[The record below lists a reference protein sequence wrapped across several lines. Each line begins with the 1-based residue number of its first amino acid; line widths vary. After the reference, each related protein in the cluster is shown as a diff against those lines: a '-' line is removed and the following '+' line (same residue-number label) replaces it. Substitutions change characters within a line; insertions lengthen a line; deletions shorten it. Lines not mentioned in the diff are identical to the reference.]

1 MIMNENKSEN
11 GFSYSYSAR
20 EQEEIKRIRKKYAED
35 SARTDESSIE
45 RLRRLDASVTKKGTT
60 VSLIV
65 GTLGSILMGS
75 GMSLVMTDL
84 GALLPGM
91 LSLFIGIAVGV
102 VGIVGVALAY
112 PIYKA
117 ITKKERERIA
127 PEVLRISEELLK

>member
-1 MIMNENKSEN
+1 MIMNENKNEN

-65 GTLGSILMGS
+65 GTLGSMLMGS

-84 GALLPGM
+84 GALLSGM

>member
-1 MIMNENKSEN
+1 MNENKSEN

-20 EQEEIKRIRKKYAED
+20 EQEEIKKIRKKYAED

-45 RLRRLDASVTKKGTT
+45 RLRRLDASVTKKGT
-60 VSLIV
+60 VASIIV
-65 GTLGSILMGS
+65 GVISSIVMGA
-75 GMSLVMTDL
+75 GMSIVMTDL
-84 GALLPGM
+84 GALLPEM

-127 PEVLRISEELLK
+127 PEVLRITEELLK

>member
-1 MIMNENKSEN
+1 MNENKSEN

-20 EQEEIKRIRKKYAED
+20 EQEEIKKIRKKYAEN

-45 RLRRLDASVTKKGTT
+45 RLRRLDASVTKKGT
-60 VSLIV
+60 VASIIV
-65 GTLGSILMGS
+65 GVISSIVMGA

-84 GALLPGM
+84 GALLPEM

-102 VGIVGVALAY
+102 VGMVGVALAY

>member
-1 MIMNENKSEN
+1 MNENKSEN

-35 SARTDESSIE
+35 SAKTDESSIE

-102 VGIVGVALAY
+102 IGIVGVALAY

>member
-20 EQEEIKRIRKKYAED
+20 EQEEIKRIRKKYADD

-84 GALLPGM
+84 GALLPD
-91 LSLFIGIAVGV
+91 LLALFLGLAVGV

>member
-20 EQEEIKRIRKKYAED
+20 EQEEIKRIRKKYADD

-84 GALLPGM
+84 GALLPGL

>member
-1 MIMNENKSEN
+1 MNENKNEN

-84 GALLPGM
+84 GALLPGL

-127 PEVLRISEELLK
+127 PEVLRITEELLK

>member
-1 MIMNENKSEN
+1 MNENKNEN

-84 GALLPGM
+84 GALLPGL

>member
-1 MIMNENKSEN
+1 MNENKNEN

-65 GTLGSILMGS
+65 GILGSILMGS

-84 GALLPGM
+84 GALLPD
-91 LSLFIGIAVGV
+91 LLALFLGLAVGV

-127 PEVLRISEELLK
+127 PEVLRITEELLK

>member
-1 MIMNENKSEN
+1 MNENKSEN

-20 EQEEIKRIRKKYAED
+20 EQEEIKRIRKKYADD

-45 RLRRLDASVTKKGTT
+45 RLRRLDESVTKKGTT

-84 GALLPGM
+84 GALLPGL

>member
-1 MIMNENKSEN
+1 MIMNENKNEN

-35 SARTDESSIE
+35 SAKTDESSIE

-84 GALLPGM
+84 GALLPD
-91 LSLFIGIAVGV
+91 LLALFLGLAVGV

>member
-1 MIMNENKSEN
+1 MNENKSEN

-84 GALLPGM
+84 GTLLPGM

>member
-1 MIMNENKSEN
+1 MNENKSEN

-20 EQEEIKRIRKKYAED
+20 EQEEIKKIRKKYAED

-45 RLRRLDASVTKKGTT
+45 RLRRLDASVTKKGT
-60 VSLIV
+60 VASIIV
-65 GTLGSILMGS
+65 GVISSIVMGA
-75 GMSLVMTDL
+75 GMSLIMTDI
-84 GALLPGM
+84 GAFLPEM
-91 LSLFIGIAVGV
+91 LALWIGVALGV

>member
-1 MIMNENKSEN
+1 MNENKSEN

-20 EQEEIKRIRKKYAED
+20 EQEEIKKIRKKYAED

-45 RLRRLDASVTKKGTT
+45 RLRRLDASVTKKGT
-60 VSLIV
+60 VASIIV
-65 GTLGSILMGS
+65 GVISSIVMGA
-75 GMSLVMTDL
+75 GMSLVMTDI
-84 GALLPGM
+84 GAFLPEM

-102 VGIVGVALAY
+102 VGMVGVALAY

>member
-1 MIMNENKSEN
+1 MNENKNEN

-35 SARTDESSIE
+35 SSRTDESSIE
-45 RLRRLDASVTKKGTT
+45 HLRRLDASVTKKGTT

-65 GTLGSILMGS
+65 GILGSILMGS

-84 GALLPGM
+84 GALLPD
-91 LSLFIGIAVGV
+91 LLALFLGLAVGV

>member
-1 MIMNENKSEN
+1 MNENKSEN

-35 SARTDESSIE
+35 STRADESSIE

>member
-1 MIMNENKSEN
+1 MNENKSEN

-84 GALLPGM
+84 GAFLPEM

>member
-1 MIMNENKSEN
+1 MNENKNEN

-20 EQEEIKRIRKKYAED
+20 EREEIKRIRKKYAED

-65 GTLGSILMGS
+65 GTLGSMLMGS

-102 VGIVGVALAY
+102 V
-112 PIYKA
+112 
-117 ITKKERERIA
+117 
-127 PEVLRISEELLK
+127 

>member
-84 GALLPGM
+84 GAFLPGM

-127 PEVLRISEELLK
+127 PEVLRITEELLK

>member
-1 MIMNENKSEN
+1 MNENKSEN

-45 RLRRLDASVTKKGTT
+45 RLRRLDASVTKKGT
-60 VSLIV
+60 VASIIV
-65 GTLGSILMGS
+65 GVISSIVMGA

-84 GALLPGM
+84 GALLPEM

-102 VGIVGVALAY
+102 VGMVGVALAY

>member
-1 MIMNENKSEN
+1 MNENKSEN

-20 EQEEIKRIRKKYAED
+20 EQEEIKKIRKKYAED

-102 VGIVGVALAY
+102 VGMVGVALAY

>member
-1 MIMNENKSEN
+1 MSENKSEN

-20 EQEEIKRIRKKYAED
+20 EQEEIKKIRKKYAVDEEGN
-35 SARTDESSIE
+35 RESSIE
-45 RLRRLDASVTKKGTT
+45 RLRRLDAGVTKKGTAASIILG
-60 VSLIV
+60 VI
-65 GTLGSILMGS
+65 GSIVFGA
-75 GMSLVMTDL
+75 GMSLIMTDI
-84 GALLPGM
+84 GAFLPGM
-91 LSLFIGIAVGV
+91 LALWIGVALGV

>member
-127 PEVLRISEELLK
+127 PEVLRITEELLK

>member
-1 MIMNENKSEN
+1 MNENKSEN

-20 EQEEIKRIRKKYAED
+20 EQEEIKRIRKKYVED

>member
-1 MIMNENKSEN
+1 MNENKSEN

-65 GTLGSILMGS
+65 GTLGSMLMGS

>member
-84 GALLPGM
+84 GALLPD
-91 LSLFIGIAVGV
+91 LLALFLGLAVGV

-127 PEVLRISEELLK
+127 PEVLRITEELLK

>member
-1 MIMNENKSEN
+1 MNENKNEN

-65 GTLGSILMGS
+65 GTLGSMLMGS

-84 GALLPGM
+84 GALLPGL

>member
-1 MIMNENKSEN
+1 MNENKSEN

-20 EQEEIKRIRKKYAED
+20 EQEEIKKIRKKYAED

-45 RLRRLDASVTKKGTT
+45 RLRRLDASVTKKGT
-60 VSLIV
+60 VASIIV
-65 GTLGSILMGS
+65 GVISSIVMGA
-75 GMSLVMTDL
+75 GMSLIMTDL
-84 GALLPGM
+84 GAFLPGM

-102 VGIVGVALAY
+102 VGMVGVALAY

>member
-1 MIMNENKSEN
+1 MNENKNEN

-65 GTLGSILMGS
+65 GILGSILMGS

-84 GALLPGM
+84 GALLPD
-91 LSLFIGIAVGV
+91 LLALFIGIAVGV

-127 PEVLRISEELLK
+127 PEVLRITEELLK

>member
-1 MIMNENKSEN
+1 MNENKSEN
-11 GFSYSYSAR
+11 GFSYSYLAR

-84 GALLPGM
+84 GALLPEM

>member
-1 MIMNENKSEN
+1 MNENKSEN

-65 GTLGSILMGS
+65 GILGSILMGS

-84 GALLPGM
+84 GALLPGL

>member
-1 MIMNENKSEN
+1 MNENKSEN

-127 PEVLRISEELLK
+127 PEVFRISEELLK

>member
-1 MIMNENKSEN
+1 MNENKNEN

-20 EQEEIKRIRKKYAED
+20 EQEEIKRIRKKYADD

-84 GALLPGM
+84 GALLPGL

>member
-1 MIMNENKSEN
+1 MNENKNEN
-11 GFSYSYSAR
+11 GFFYSYSAR

-65 GTLGSILMGS
+65 GMLGSILMGS

-84 GALLPGM
+84 GALLPGL

>member
-65 GTLGSILMGS
+65 GTLGSMLMGS

-84 GALLPGM
+84 GALLSGM

-112 PIYKA
+112 PIYKV